1 MKKPSKPTTPRKPTT
16 KAPQVNPWAD
26 LTESLGGPKAKRND
40 KAKH

>member
-1 MKKPSKPTTPRKPTT
+1 MKQPKKATPRKPKD

-26 LTESLGGPKAKRND
+26 LTNSLGGPKAKQND